1 MGSQLHADLLYH
13 RVVFATLGT
22 ATLSDAL
29 LVAAITV
36 VMFVIPLIIN
46 HFKKDSWG
54 IEVEKSLE
62 EK

>member
-1 MGSQLHADLLYH
+1 
-13 RVVFATLGT
+13 
-22 ATLSDAL
+22 
-29 LVAAITV
+29 V